1 MAWVICLISASR
13 RIMSGASVPSGI
25 RDGVAAAAVSV
36 VILLLIALAV
46 LGRTVPAWH
55 DAIVNFF
62 SALAWLNPSLQEL
75 PFR

>member
-1 MAWVICLISASR
+1 MGWTVLL
-13 RIMSGASVPSGI
+13 
-25 RDGVAAAAVSV
+25 

-62 SALAWLNPSLQEL
+62 SALSSFFTGTGIPAATG
-75 PFR
+75 